1 MDRQTFE
8 EKILFLTSRN
18 AFVVASG
25 AKKLLSDLCYSL
37 KESDKPYLI
46 FSIRDG
52 LTKGIACFTR
62 KNIIIVCK
70 KIFGQVK
77 FDSLELS
84 DFIYFREKNNS
95 LYLYP
100 KKYGERMIIFNP
112 SEKKEVYLI
121 VKRLSGLL
129 PTENAYD
136 ELNNL
141 LNSSEDKDMKN

>member
-18 AFVVASG
+18 AFFVASG
-25 AKKLLSDLCYSL
+25 AKKLLSELCASL

-84 DFIYFREKNNS
+84 DFIYFREENKS

-112 SEKKEVYLI
+112 SENKEVYLI

-136 ELNNL
+136 ELDNL